1 MTAPLYMVKEKVFA
15 GSLPGLREWVLK
27 WDTEMDTG
35 QTNDRSMYRQTETE
49 RKFGLYHMHT
59 HIGDLGES

>member
-1 MTAPLYMVKEKVFA
+1 MVKEKVFA

-35 QTNDRSMYRQTETE
+35 QTNDLWPFNSFLLFFA
-49 RKFGLYHMHT
+49 K
-59 HIGDLGES
+59 